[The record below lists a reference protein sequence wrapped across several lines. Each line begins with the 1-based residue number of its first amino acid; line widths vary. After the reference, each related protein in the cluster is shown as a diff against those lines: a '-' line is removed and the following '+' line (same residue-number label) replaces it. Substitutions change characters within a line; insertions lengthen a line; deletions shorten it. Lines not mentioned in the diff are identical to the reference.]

1 MRKPARERAEEG
13 SYLSSKPQIPAK
25 SSSTKQSN
33 LSKIV
38 GWMIR
43 LLNLSKVVGRMIR
56 LWDWEPLRYQP
67 MRLTT
72 FSCGNLRLV
81 QNRALWCI
89 AIEQSRCVLF
99 VRYIATP
106 IPDWW
111 LNLPQTWWC
120 IIALSKLFSDACVNC
135 VTVFKAKHFYE
146 LLGKMWL
153 GQFECSIGAMV
164 FNFYSKVIC

>member
-1 MRKPARERAEEG
+1 MRKPVRERAEEG

-25 SSSTKQSN
+25 SASTKQSN
-33 LSKIV
+33 L
-38 GWMIR
+38 R
-43 LLNLSKVVGRMIR
+43 KVVGWMIR

-106 IPDWW
+106 IAEWW

-120 IIALSKLFSDACVNC
+120 IIALSKLFSDECVNC